1 MLKVKTFI
9 ILIIIYIISFIAI
22 KTDINLFYPYYL
34 IKDLIFSPVLAIE
47 EEVIFDE
54 EVIDGVNL
62 ELKRELDELKEVNN
76 LSKTLTDFK
85 NETAL
90 VIERN
95 RMYWFNTITINKG
108 KKDGIDLDYAV
119 VSSSGL
125 IGKINK
131 VSQNTSEVKL
141 ITTSDINSKIS
152 VMIKTGDD
160 TIYGIMSGYNQEKNY
175 LEVSSTNKQI
185 NVNLGSLVY
194 TSGMGGVF
202 PSGILI
208 GSVDS
213 ITSDKYEVSKIINV
227 KPASDFNDFRFVSVL
242 IRE

>member
-9 ILIIIYIISFIAI
+9 ILIIVYVVSFVAI
-22 KTDINLFYPYYL
+22 KTDINLFYPYYFF
-34 IKDLIFSPVLAIE
+34 KDLIFFPVLANTP
-47 EEVIFDE
+47 EVILDD
-54 EVIDGVNL
+54 EVIDGINI
-62 ELKRELDELKEVNN
+62 EMKKELDELKEVNN

-85 NETAL
+85 SQTAL

-108 KKDGIDLDYAV
+108 KKDGIEKDFAV
-119 VSSSGL
+119 ISNNGL

-131 VSQNTSEVKL
+131 VSANTSEVKL
-141 ITTSDINSKIS
+141 ITTTDINSKIS
-152 VMIKTGDD
+152 VMIKIDND
-160 TIYGIMSGYNQEKNY
+160 TVYGIMSGYNEEKNY
-175 LEVSSTNKQI
+175 LEVSSTNKLI
-185 NVNLGSLVY
+185 EVKIGSLVY

-213 ITSDKYEVSKIINV
+213 ITSDKYDVSKIINI
-227 KPASDFNDFRFVSVL
+227 KPASNFNDFRFVSIL